1 MMAAEGTTG
10 AAALQRNV
18 AMHAAADTMHAGA
31 AVTRHAQHIPV
42 VDRLVP
48 ASLAVATRQEPSKRP
63 AATLLAPRPPETA
76 VASNATMAAD
86 DPAVA
91 VNPAATA
98 AGIPAVAVVD
108 TVAASLMAAD
118 TTSQ

>member
-1 MMAAEGTTG
+1 MMAADGTTE

-63 AATLLAPRPPETA
+63 AATPRLPATA
-76 VASNATMAAD
+76 VPSNATMAED
-86 DPAVA
+86 VPAVA
-91 VNPAATA
+91 ENPAVMA
-98 AGIPAVAVVD
+98 ADIPAVAVVD
-108 TVAASLMAAD
+108 IMAVSLMAAD
-118 TTSQ
+118 TTRP